1 MTNKTMF
8 RVAIEGHDL
17 FWQPYCGS
25 DAVIVTRGHFK
36 KINNQLTQKLEL
48 FPTKKTFYVTNLSKM
63 PFDRFFNAT
72 LKSLSGAQC
81 NSRVYVAN
89 LPISEPPLLNETVLL
104 KLRLITYNPDG
115 FVRHVK
121 ESNVDQNSSEPK
133 IATKD
138 PKYIKIFQDLHKE
151 YGTVFQGMGLL
162 KDYEVD
168 LKLKEDIEFFYLP

>member
-17 FWQPYCGS
+17 FWQPDCGS

-36 KINNQLTQKLEL
+36 KINNQLTQKLKL
-48 FPTKKTFYVTNLSKM
+48 FPTEKTFYAANLSKM
-63 PFDRFFNAT
+63 PFDGFFNAT

-104 KLRLITYNPDG
+104 KLGLITSRNP
-115 FVRHVK
+115 
-121 ESNVDQNSSEPK
+121 
-133 IATKD
+133 
-138 PKYIKIFQDLHKE
+138 
-151 YGTVFQGMGLL
+151 M
-162 KDYEVD
+162 
-168 LKLKEDIEFFYLP
+168 